1 MSDSSLL
8 GRAKRVATRWRTGLV
23 AVATVV
29 GCELGAR
36 IGLPGTDG
44 RIVQA
49 FIRAGAGGLLR
60 FYDIL
65 AGGTI
70 ARAAVLA
77 LGIFPYLSARVYV
90 RIARAT
96 VPAVGDLAS
105 TPAGRRRLRSWT
117 RGLTA
122 AIALVQSYGYAWFL
136 QSIPGAVAH
145 PGASFIGQTML
156 ILTAGSIVVGR
167 IGEGLT
173 LDADVDPV
181 ERAATKN
188 ESMEVQSLDTSIVA
202 PSPLTAIA
210 RGESAG
216 ALMIGPGALQ
226 PLRSDQPV
234 PSTVD
239 ARLRDK
245 SPG

>member
-1 MSDSSLL
+1 MSNSSFL
-8 GRAKRVATRWRTGLV
+8 GRARRIATRWRTGLV

-44 RIVQA
+44 RVVQA

-60 FYDIL
+60 FYDLL
-65 AGGTI
+65 AGGTA

-90 RIARAT
+90 RIARAI
-96 VPAVGDLAS
+96 VPAVGALAT
-105 TPAGRRRLRSWT
+105 TPAGRRRLRNWT

-122 AIALVQSYGYAWFL
+122 GVALVQSYGYAWFL

-173 LDADVDPV
+173 LNADVDLIEGGV
-181 ERAATKN
+181 TEN
-188 ESMEVQSLDTSIVA
+188 ESEEVHPSDTNIAS
-202 PSPLTAIA
+202 PSPLAAIA
-210 RGESAG
+210 SGETAG
-216 ALMIGPGALQ
+216 ALMLGPGALQ

-234 PSTVD
+234 PLTVD

-245 SPG
+245 AQ